1 MSNQSKLSQQ
11 ISDAYFT
18 SKVSVE
24 WCQSILRTHGWLTD
38 DTRILEPCVGSGNL
52 VQGLTNVIGCD
63 LIDHGYP
70 NVRLGDY
77 LTTSIHSDIDLVF
90 TNPPFGRMGTL
101 ALQILNR
108 ASKDSTR
115 LAFILPSSFRKI
127 SILDRVDP
135 SLHLI
140 YDEDLPDQHF
150 TLPDGSQ
157 RWVNTCFQLWE
168 RRDNRRV
175 KIRDIVDYS
184 LYTKRVPKEIAEF
197 CFRTQGSSAGRVLN
211 GLNYNPSTTAF
222 LCGGKDR
229 FMSHDWTRISSF
241 TAGIPAIGLNDVS
254 LGLLLEDN
262 GIDITQY
269 LKRGAPYVLI
279 EGLLDQ
285 L

>member
-1 MSNQSKLSQQ
+1 MSNQSKLSQS

-18 SKVSVE
+18 PKESVE

-38 DTRILEPCVGSGNL
+38 DTWVLEPCVGSGNL

-77 LTTSIHSDIDLVF
+77 LTSPVYQNVDLVF

-101 ALQILNR
+101 ALKMLNR
-108 ASKDSTR
+108 ASLDTNR

-135 SLHLI
+135 SLHLV
-140 YDEDLPDQHF
+140 YDGDLPNQHF

-168 RRDNRRV
+168 RRDTRRV
-175 KIRDIVDYS
+175 KIRDVVDYS
-184 LYTKRVPKEIAEF
+184 LYTRRVPKEIAEF
-197 CFRTQGSSAGRVLN
+197 AFRTQGASAGKVLN
-211 GLNYNPSTTAF
+211 GLNYNPASTAF

-229 FMSHDWTRISSF
+229 FMSHDWTTIASF
-241 TAGIPAIGLNDVS
+241 TAGIPAIGLNDVA

-262 GIDITQY
+262 GIDITEY
-269 LKRGAPYVLI
+269 LKRGASYVLT
-279 EGLLDQ
+279 EGLLDH